1 MALVGLDF
9 GSFAPGSFSIFL
21 LFLEE
26 ELSTDSRRP
35 RSFSGDASS
44 VEINTVG
51 ERVGNR
57 GAIVQSALLESS
69 PYLLYMSLSNVCV
82 ATSELRKKGKGRGNR
97 YH

>member
-35 RSFSGDASS
+35 RSFFGDASS
-44 VEINTVG
+44 VDAGIDTGLGDAIWDTGGGVGIGVG
-51 ERVGNR
+51 ERGT
-57 GAIVQSALLESS
+57 IVQSALLESS
-69 PYLLYMSLSNVCV
+69 P
-82 ATSELRKKGKGRGNR
+82 
-97 YH
+97 

>member
-35 RSFSGDASS
+35 RSFFGDASS
-44 VEINTVG
+44 VDAGIDTGLGDAIWDTGGVIGIEVG
-51 ERVGNR
+51 ERGT
-57 GAIVQSALLESS
+57 IVQSALLESS
-69 PYLLYMSLSNVCV
+69 P
-82 ATSELRKKGKGRGNR
+82 
-97 YH
+97 

>member
-35 RSFSGDASS
+35 RSFLGDASS
-44 VEINTVG
+44 VDAGIDTGRGDAIWDTGGVIGIGVG
-51 ERVGNR
+51 ERGT
-57 GAIVQSALLESS
+57 IVQSALLEPS
-69 PYLLYMSLSNVCV
+69 P
-82 ATSELRKKGKGRGNR
+82 
-97 YH
+97 

>member
-35 RSFSGDASS
+35 RSFFVDASS
-44 VEINTVG
+44 VDAGIDTGLGDAIWDTGGVIGIGVG
-51 ERVGNR
+51 ERGT
-57 GAIVQSALLESS
+57 IVQSALLEPS
-69 PYLLYMSLSNVCV
+69 P
-82 ATSELRKKGKGRGNR
+82 
-97 YH
+97 